1 MPLSNENIWNRNRNT
16 ETLGSHPGIRL
27 GTGIDVQ
34 DILDSESD
42 SESKNM
48 EPGTSDSTFILER
61 LFMNSLERSKAA
73 VAYQTNTSLILMPHE
88 ICEFQSVKIERH

>member
-34 DILDSESD
+34 DILDSESVYRV
-42 SESKNM
+42 SRNQNRPRFLRYPKLGIGLGIEKY
-48 EPGTSDSTFILER
+48 GTGNLCAT
-61 LFMNSLERSKAA
+61 
-73 VAYQTNTSLILMPHE
+73 
-88 ICEFQSVKIERH
+88 